1 MNDFPEYD
9 DLPDD
14 PEVAF
19 VRLYERHNEE
29 YQDRIRG
36 EQDTRAEAV
45 EFMNTMLGVAQG
57 LGIAGFDDWTI
68 PEDWDEVY
76 SAFTNF
82 DRALKRYVMEVKVRK
97 SRVTKVY
104 SVQLSDDDKERIHG
118 FIREIRD
125 ILTKADLQDRKRNSL
140 FDKLALFEAD
150 VDRVRTRFDNATL
163 MAIDI
168 IGVVDKGTNTLKPI
182 NELLR
187 RIQSIMG
194 LAKDKE
200 PEQNQLPPP
209 SEQRKLPPPPKR
221 IEGPKSG
228 GNFSRDSNDDIP
240 F

>member
-1 MNDFPEYD
+1 MNDFPEFD

-19 VRLYERHNEE
+19 VRLYEKHNEE
-29 YQDRIRG
+29 YQELIKTQ
-36 EQDTRAEAV
+36 EDTRASAV

-57 LGIAGFDDWTI
+57 LELTGVDDWTI

-76 SAFTNF
+76 PVFTKF
-82 DRALKRYVMEVKVRK
+82 DRALKRYVMEIKVRK
-97 SRVTKVY
+97 SRVMKVY
-104 SVQLSDDDKERIHG
+104 SVQLSPGDKERIHSL
-118 FIREIRD
+118 IREIRE
-125 ILTKADLQDRKRNSL
+125 ILTAADLQDRKRNSL
-140 FDKLALFEAD
+140 FSKLNAFEAD

-168 IGVVDKGTNTLKPI
+168 IGVADKGTHTLRPI

-187 RIQSIMG
+187 RIQAIMG
-194 LAKDKE
+194 LAKEDE

-209 SEQRKLPPPPKR
+209 ADRKKLPSPPKQ
-221 IEGPKSG
+221 ITGPSG
-228 GNFSRDSNDDIP
+228 GNFSRNLDDDIP

>member
-1 MNDFPEYD
+1 MNDFPEFD

-19 VRLYERHNEE
+19 VRLYERANKE
-29 YQDRIRG
+29 YQEQTYDV
-36 EQDTRAEAV
+36 QDTRAAAV

-57 LGIAGFDDWTI
+57 LEISGFEEWTI
-68 PEDWDEVY
+68 PDDWDDIY
-76 SAFTNF
+76 PAFTSF
-82 DRALKRYVMEVKVRK
+82 DRALKRYIMEVKVRK

-104 SVQLSDDDKERIHG
+104 SVQLSPEDKERIHSL
-118 FIREIRD
+118 IREIRE
-125 ILTKADLQDRKRNSL
+125 ILTSADLQDRKRNSL
-140 FDKLALFEAD
+140 FNKLNAFEAD

-168 IGVVDKGTNTLKPI
+168 IGVVDKGTNALKPI

-187 RIQSIMG
+187 RIQAIMG
-194 LAKDKE
+194 NAKESE

-209 SEQRKLPPPPKR
+209 AERKKLPPPPKR
-221 IEGPKSG
+221 IEGPSNG
-228 GNFSRDSNDDIP
+228 GFSRDLDDDIP

>member
-1 MNDFPEYD
+1 MNDFPEFD
-9 DLPDD
+9 NLPDD

-29 YQDRIRG
+29 YQQRIRG

-57 LGIAGFDDWTI
+57 LEIPGFENWAI
-68 PEDWDEVY
+68 PEDWDEIYAV
-76 SAFTNF
+76 FTNF

-104 SVQLSDDDKERIHG
+104 SVHLNAEDKSRIHNL
-118 FIREIRD
+118 IREIRD
-125 ILTKADLQDRKRNSL
+125 ILTSADLQDRKRNSL
-140 FDKLALFEAD
+140 FNKLSAFEAD

-187 RIQSIMG
+187 RIQAIMG
-194 LAKDKE
+194 NAKDEE
-200 PEQNQLPPP
+200 PEQNQLPAPTEP
-209 SEQRKLPPPPKR
+209 KKLPPPPKQ
-221 IEGPKSG
+221 ITGPDQ
-228 GNFSRDSNDDIP
+228 NPFSRDLDDDIP

>member
-19 VRLYERHNEE
+19 VRLYERHNQE
-29 YQDRIRG
+29 YQEQTHG
-36 EQDTRAEAV
+36 VQDTRSAAV

-57 LGIAGFDDWTI
+57 LEILGFENWTI
-68 PEDWDEVY
+68 PEDWDDIYPV
-76 SAFTNF
+76 FTNF

-104 SVQLSDDDKERIHG
+104 SVQLSPEDKERIHNL
-118 FIREIRD
+118 IREIRD
-125 ILTKADLQDRKRNSL
+125 VLTTADLQDRKRNSL
-140 FDKLALFEAD
+140 FSKLNAFEAD
-150 VDRVRTRFDNATL
+150 VDRVRTRFENATL

-168 IGVVDKGTNTLKPI
+168 VGVVDKGTNTLKPI

-187 RIQSIMG
+187 RIQAIMG
-194 LAKDKE
+194 NAKDEE

-209 SEQRKLPPPPKR
+209 PERRKLPPPPKQ
-221 IEGPKSG
+221 ITGPSE
-228 GNFSRDSNDDIP
+228 GNFSRDLDDDIP